1 MQLEEFN
8 PAGCI
13 FMGTGEGADLDEL
26 EASLE
31 LHRSQLQQTGDGDGG
46 RDWEGM
52 KSGPNGGVSA
62 VFTEFPSNPLL
73 KCPDLHRSFP
83 SYLPTCLPSL
93 SHSLP
98 PSTINSSHHIHT
110 AYH

>member
-1 MQLEEFN
+1 MQLKEFN

-31 LHRSQLQQTGDGDGG
+31 LHRSQLQQTGEGEGEGD
-46 RDWEGM
+46 REGE

-73 KCPDLHRSFP
+73 KCPDLHRFLP
-83 SYLPTCLPSL
+83 SLLLTCLPF
-93 SHSLP
+93 LP
-98 PSTINSSHHIHT
+98 PSTIN
-110 AYH
+110 